1 VQVSSF
7 HNFSFKSPA
16 KYIAFVLCLLVS
28 KYVFGTTENNS
39 PMFTIDTSV
48 HIVDTDNDGMPDSWE
63 IANGLNPNVNDA
75 NIDTDGDGLTNIEE
89 YDSGTN
95 PQVFEKPDM
104 SKGIS
109 PIFSVSLVKA
119 IADSDSDGMPDWWEI
134 ANGLNPNVNDAYL
147 DSDGDGLINI
157 EEYNGNWNPQKSEYL
172 GASYSVSEIWLLN
185 TTIFQGDMFSDTDGD
200 GMPNWWEERYNLN
213 KNLADADGDPDNDN
227 ISNINEYRRGL
238 RPDVNDIYGEVYSIS
253 WIFAVDTIGLYPDT
267 DGDGMRDW
275 WEILHGLN
283 PLVKDSNLDPDGDGR
298 TNLEEYNADSD
309 PNVDDNKGL
318 NCFSSINFTV
328 NTDSYNGQYL
338 DDSDSDGMPDWWEIR
353 YGLEPTVNDADG
365 DEDEDGFTNLQE
377 YNMGSNPLTHDTLI
391 VSCYIEGKLFVV
403 DTGGKYLDADNDG
416 MPNWWERRFSGSTN
430 GLVAGTD
437 SDGDGHTALQEFIT
451 RSRPDDSHSVFH
463 ISTVAEP
470 NPENPDEWVISW
482 DTTEERIYKVYS
494 HTNLMTQWPTES
506 IYQVEGDGTPKSYT
520 NAKENIQFRFYRVSV
535 EMMPH
540 E

>member
-1 VQVSSF
+1 MNESSF
-7 HNFSFKSPA
+7 HNFLFKSPA
-16 KYIAFVLCLLVS
+16 KHIAFVLCLLVC
-28 KYVFGTTENNS
+28 KYAFGITENDS
-39 PMFTIDTSV
+39 PIFTIDTAI

-89 YDSGTN
+89 YDSGSN

-104 SKGIS
+104 AKGIS
-109 PIFSVSLVKA
+109 PMFSISFVKT
-119 IADSDSDGMPDWWEI
+119 IADSDSDGMPNWWEI
-134 ANGLNPNVNDAYL
+134 ANGLNPLVND
-147 DSDGDGLINI
+147 S
-157 EEYNGNWNPQKSEYL
+157 
-172 GASYSVSEIWLLN
+172 
-185 TTIFQGDMFSDTDGD
+185 
-200 GMPNWWEERYNLN
+200 
-213 KNLADADGDPDNDN
+213 
-227 ISNINEYRRGL
+227 
-238 RPDVNDIYGEVYSIS
+238 
-253 WIFAVDTIGLYPDT
+253 
-267 DGDGMRDW
+267 
-275 WEILHGLN
+275 H
-283 PLVKDSNLDPDGDGR
+283 LDPDGDGR

-309 PNVDDNKGL
+309 PNVDDNKRL

-353 YGLEPTVNDADG
+353 YGLQPTINDANG
-365 DEDEDGFTNLQE
+365 DEDKDGFTNLQE
-377 YNMGSNPLTHDTLI
+377 YNMGSNPLIPDTLI
-391 VSCYIEGKLFVV
+391 VSCYVEGKLFIV

-430 GLVAGTD
+430 GLVAEND

-451 RSRPDDSHSVFH
+451 RSKPDDSQSVFH

-535 EMMPH
+535 EVMPH